1 MTIRLGYR
9 FLLNGLQNGLQNN
22 LDWMQK
28 STSQDFGTETI
39 GKLLIK
45 QAVPASIGILV
56 MSLNIL
62 VDTIFVGHWIG
73 SQAIAAINV
82 VLPVSFFIA
91 ALGMSIGIG
100 GSSIISR
107 ALGAKEVPKAF
118 KTFGNQITMTLL
130 LTVVLVF
137 FGLYYIDGIIP
148 TFGGKGT
155 IFEPAKIYY
164 RIVLYGVPFLALSM
178 MGNTVIRAEGK
189 PKFAMYAMMIPSVSN
204 LVLDVLLINVM
215 DLGMMG
221 AAWATTGSYVLCFSF
236 ILWFFLSKNSEM
248 KISWPHFKLQ
258 KTIVS
263 EISNLG
269 SVTLSRQAIVSI
281 TYLLMNTILYDFGGE
296 TSVTSYAIVSRMLM
310 FALFPIFGI
319 TQGFVPIA
327 GYNYGAH
334 NYERVKKTI
343 RIAITYSMA
352 LAFLIFV
359 LLIGFPELI
368 TRMFTT
374 DPLVIEKTPVA
385 MRWVFAATP
394 IIAIQLI
401 GSAYFQAVGK
411 AVPALLLTLSRQGF
425 FFIPLIFILPLW
437 YGELG
442 VWMAFPASD
451 VLSTLVTAFIL
462 YREVK
467 TKLISKS

>member
-1 MTIRLGYR
+1 M
-9 FLLNGLQNGLQNN
+9 NP
-22 LDWMQK
+22 
-28 STSQDFGTETI
+28 STSNSFSSESI

-45 QAVPASIGILV
+45 QALPASIGILV

-62 VDTIFVGHWIG
+62 IDTIFVGHWIG

-91 ALGMSIGIG
+91 ALGMAIGIG

-107 ALGAKEVPKAF
+107 ALGANDKSKALL
-118 KTFGNQITMTLL
+118 TFGNQVNMTII
-130 LTVVLVF
+130 LTLILVF
-137 FGLYYIDGIIP
+137 FGLNFIDNIIP
-148 TFGGKGT
+148 VFGGRGT

-189 PKFAMYAMMIPSVSN
+189 PKFAMYAMMIPSVTN
-204 LVLDVLLINVM
+204 LLFDYIFINIM

-221 AAWATTGSYVLCFSF
+221 AAWATTGSYILCFIF
-236 ILWFFLSKNSEM
+236 IFWFFISDNSEM
-248 KISWPHFKLQ
+248 KVLIHHFKL
-258 KTIVS
+258 KKSIVYQ
-263 EISNLG
+263 ISSLG
-269 SVTLSRQAIVSI
+269 SVTLSRQAVVSI
-281 TYLLMNTILYDFGGE
+281 TYLLMNNILFDFGGE
-296 TSVTSYAIVSRMLM
+296 TSITSYAIVSRMLM

-319 TQGFVPIA
+319 TQGFIPIA
-327 GYNYGAH
+327 GYNYVAK
-334 NYERVKKTI
+334 NYYRVKQII
-343 RIAITYSMA
+343 RISIIYAMII
-352 LAFLIFV
+352 AFFVFV

-368 TRMFTT
+368 TRIFTT
-374 DPLVIEKTPVA
+374 DPLVIEKTPTA

-401 GSAYFQAVGK
+401 GAAYFQAIGK
-411 AVPALLLTLSRQGF
+411 ATPALLLTLSRQGF

-442 VWMAFPASD
+442 VWIAFPVSD
-451 VLSTLVTAFIL
+451 VLSTSLTAYVL
-462 YREVK
+462 YREVSV
-467 TKLISKS
+467 KLISIT

>member
-1 MTIRLGYR
+1 MTIRLGYH

>member
-1 MTIRLGYR
+1 M
-9 FLLNGLQNGLQNN
+9 NPSASN
-22 LDWMQK
+22 
-28 STSQDFGTETI
+28 SFGNESI

-107 ALGAKEVPKAF
+107 ALGAHEKPKAL
-118 KTFGNQITMTLL
+118 KTFGNQITMTIV
-130 LTVVLVF
+130 LTFTLVF

-148 TFGGKGT
+148 AFGGKGT

-189 PKFAMYAMMIPSVSN
+189 PKFAMYAMMIPSITN
-204 LVLDVLLINVM
+204 LLLDVLLINVM

-221 AAWATTGSYVLCFSF
+221 AAWATTGSYVLCFVF
-236 ILWFFLSKNSEM
+236 IFWFFVSKNSEM
-248 KISWPHFKLQ
+248 KIALPHFKLQ
-258 KTIVS
+258 KSIVS

-269 SVTLSRQAIVSI
+269 SVTLSRQAVVSI
-281 TYLLMNTILYDFGGE
+281 TYLLMNNILFDFGGE

-310 FALFPIFGI
+310 FALFPVFGI

-327 GYNYGAH
+327 GYNYGAE
-334 NYERVKKTI
+334 NYDRVKQTI
-343 RIAITYSMA
+343 RVAIIYAMVMA
-352 LAFLIFV
+352 SLVFV

-374 DPLVIEKTPVA
+374 DPLVIEKTPTA

-401 GSAYFQAVGK
+401 GAAYFQAVGK
-411 AVPALLLTLSRQGF
+411 AIPALLLTLSRQGF

-442 VWMAFPASD
+442 VWIAFPVSD
-451 VLSTLVTAFIL
+451 ILSTLVTAYVL
-462 YREVK
+462 YREVSV
-467 TKLISKS
+467 KLISKT

>member
-1 MTIRLGYR
+1 M
-9 FLLNGLQNGLQNN
+9 NQ
-22 LDWMQK
+22 
-28 STSQDFGTETI
+28 STSNSFGSESI

-91 ALGMSIGIG
+91 ALGMAIGIG
-100 GSSIISR
+100 GSSIVSR
-107 ALGAKEVPKAF
+107 ALGANEKSKAL
-118 KTFGNQITMTLL
+118 KTFGNQVTMTIA
-130 LTVVLVF
+130 LTLTLVF
-137 FGLYYIDGIIP
+137 FGLYYIDNIIP
-148 TFGGKGT
+148 LFGGKGT

-164 RIVLYGVPFLALSM
+164 QIVLYGVPFLALSM
-178 MGNTVIRAEGK
+178 MGNTIIRAEGK
-189 PKFAMYAMMIPSVSN
+189 PKYAMYAMMIPSITN
-204 LVLDVLLINVM
+204 LGLDILFINVM
-215 DLGMMG
+215 DLGMIG
-221 AAWATTGSYVLCFSF
+221 AAWATTGSYILCFIF
-236 ILWFFLSKNSEM
+236 IFWFFVSKNSEM
-248 KISWPHFKLQ
+248 KISLIHFKLQ
-258 KTIVS
+258 RSIVS

-281 TYLLMNTILYDFGGE
+281 TYLLMNNILFDFGGE

-319 TQGFVPIA
+319 TQGFIPIA
-327 GYNYGAH
+327 GYNYGAQ
-334 NYERVKKTI
+334 NYDRVKQAI
-343 RIAITYSMA
+343 RIAIIYAMVMA
-352 LAFLIFV
+352 SLVFV

-374 DPLVIEKTPVA
+374 DSLVIEKTPTA

-394 IIAIQLI
+394 IIAVQLI

-411 AVPALLLTLSRQGF
+411 AIPALLLTLSRQGF

-442 VWMAFPASD
+442 VWIAFPVSD
-451 VLSTLVTAFIL
+451 VLSTLLTAYIL
-462 YREVK
+462 YREVSVKLTLK
-467 TKLISKS
+467 T